1 MLLGVEKLGIIF
13 QSRNALFALVPA
25 VNVNRVINDLTDAHN
40 RQTARISTV
49 SGSEAITNAQY
60 TQVRQ
65 PAASITISN
74 ERG

>member
-1 MLLGVEKLGIIF
+1 M
-13 QSRNALFALVPA
+13 PA